1 MQVFPTRHFFFA
13 GHSAEIEART
23 VSGGTS
29 IAGDE
34 DLIRADGGGRV
45 VVEFSDPDLGPPA
58 HAQAWRALSALFDGG
73 ATSIIVPL
81 GDARNN
87 GMGDVR
93 LPPGGL
99 PWWDESDFAGVA
111 TGATVLGDVPL
122 RATSMTVRA
131 SFLPGAIRPGQW
143 FSIDHPVR
151 RYRSYLI
158 AEILVDAGENVTISF
173 RPPLRETV
181 TNGAAVDFLDPKCTM
196 RLDGEMKSPTTLG
209 YAESEGVRFVEQM
222 GAIA

>member
-58 HAQAWRALSALFDGG
+58 HAQAWRSLDALLDGG
-73 ATSIIVPL
+73 AASIIVPL

-99 PWWDESDFAGVA
+99 PWWDEIAFAGVD
-111 TGATVLGDVPL
+111 TGAKVAAAGL
-122 RATSMTVRA
+122 RATTLTVTVTA
-131 SFLPGAIRPGQW
+131 LPGSIRPGQW
-143 FSIDHPVR
+143 CSIDHTNR
-151 RYRSYLI
+151 RYRAYRI
-158 AEILVDAGENVTISF
+158 AKVSDNGATVTIDI
-173 RPPLRETV
+173 RPPLREAV
-181 TNGAAVDFLDPKCTM
+181 AAGTPIDFVDPKCTM